1 MFAWS
6 ITTSMPGRSSPR
18 PKRDHERYNITMIT
32 KADIFKHRDEIIAV
46 AKRYGASDI
55 RIFGSVVRGDAT
67 EISDLDLVVRF
78 DDKRTLLDHAGLI
91 GALEDHLGI
100 RVDVIDADGMPPR
113 FRAQVERDALA
124 L

>member
-1 MFAWS
+1 
-6 ITTSMPGRSSPR
+6 
-18 PKRDHERYNITMIT
+18 MIT
-32 KADIFKHRDEIIAV
+32 KADVFKHRDEIITV

-55 RIFGSVVRGDAT
+55 RLFESVARGDAT

-78 DDKRTLLDHAGLI
+78 DDTRTLLDHAGLI

-113 FRAQVERDALA
+113 FRAEVERDGVEL
-124 L
+124 